1 MILTDKF
8 EFNAHTL
15 FLTHSIIN
23 IKMDKAGRE
32 TDHHN
37 EEGKLAKKIKNFI
50 YHPSELIGSGFS
62 SQVFKG
68 INELESDPSKK
79 NIAIKVIQLSKITN
93 EVENYLLNN

>member
-50 YHPSELIGSGFS
+50 YHPS
-62 SQVFKG
+62 
-68 INELESDPSKK
+68 
-79 NIAIKVIQLSKITN
+79 
-93 EVENYLLNN
+93 